1 MNQDIDVFHQFLTD
15 TLRLHKPDGKVFE
28 NVKACVS
35 GNKILIEDVHL
46 PIEVGD
52 KFTRTLPSGLTDELV
67 VDDPGYC
74 AKFTGIAAHYQV
86 KVHPARAERTT
97 TPRGTTYNVSGPNAR
112 VNINSSDHST
122 NAVALGD
129 AQVFTNLRKAFA
141 DSSLAEDDRA
151 KPLAGVEAMEQAR
164 SSPSF
169 AAQYNDFIMQAGAYM
184 SIVGPFL
191 PALSALLTK

>member
-1 MNQDIDVFHQFLTD
+1 
-15 TLRLHKPDGKVFE
+15 
-28 NVKACVS
+28 VS

-52 KFTRTLPSGLTDELV
+52 KFICALPSGLTDELV

-74 AKFTGIAAHYQV
+74 AKFSGIAAHYQV
-86 KVHPARAERTT
+86 KVHPARAER

-141 DSSLAEDDRA
+141 NSSLAEDDRA
-151 KPLAGVEAMEQAR
+151 KLLAGVEAMEQAHN
-164 SSPSF
+164 SPSF
-169 AAQYNDFIMQAGAYM
+169 AARYNDFIMLAGTYM
-184 SIVGPFL
+184 SIVGLFL
-191 PALSALLTK
+191 PALSALLTSN